1 MMDAIAPFGARQD
14 RALGIFSWISG
25 FASFCAS
32 VWIIVEVVTTRSKL
46 RTVYNRLILAISIFD
61 VTSSIGHMLGPLLIP
76 EEYDEDIPW
85 ASGNDSTCIAQ
96 GFLVQLSIVAPIC
109 T

>member
-1 MMDAIAPFGARQD
+1 MDVVAPFGASQQ
-14 RALGIFSWISG
+14 RALAILSWISG

-32 VWIIVEVVTTRSKL
+32 VWIIVEVTTTRSKL

-61 VTSSIGHMLGPLLIP
+61 VTSSIGHMLGPLPIP
-76 EEYDEDIPW
+76 EEYDEDVPW
-85 ASGNDSTCIAQ
+85 ARGNDSSCTAQ
-96 GFLVQLSIVAPIC
+96 GFLVQLSIVTPIC